1 MKKVSIQF
9 NGTMVKN
16 DVINIIGGSNN
27 FAVTGRVSDD
37 GFSGTFVIGASATES
52 ATNLAA
58 VINAYNV
65 ATSVLGPIAVENYN
79 EFVDITFLDSSITT
93 ASAPYYGSSS
103 ATTVVVSDV
112 DEDTFSYGSQVLTRS
127 PHYFDVEAPDG
138 QNIDSAE
145 LHLFIYQGTR
155 FTDRP
160 LVPTYVVRSS
170 AVLANSSKMTFNIS
184 EFARS
189 FTSNALPQSG
199 NRNTWSPFIDILPFY
214 IRQGVVTALPPKLA
228 IGYHGYGYFEDGYN
242 PQFDSGIL
250 QSNRTVVVREDSGF
264 AVPVSA
270 EKVSRVIFEKDGE
283 TVAVQTINNNITFST
298 LAIPYP
304 SSGNYK
310 GDYQKRLDDA
320 AMEERYNEV
329 AIDRFYSE
337 TSNTYADTVYV
348 EMLDGTTEVIKV
360 RYIQECKFDPIQLT
374 FINKF
379 GALQSIW
386 FFKTS
391 SVSMK
396 TKDDSFR
403 RNTTSL
409 ANGAGILP
417 ANGYNLE
424 DHQTKNLYKSGKETI
439 KLNSGFYPEEYNEV
453 FKQMMLSEDSWIT
466 YKGNVL
472 PVNISD
478 SNINFKT
485 SINEKLIEYSIKC
498 DFAFDTINSIN

>member
-9 NGTMVKN
+9 NSTMVEN
-16 DVINIIGGSNN
+16 DVINIVGGSNN

-37 GFSGTFVIGASATES
+37 GFSGTFIIGSSATES

-58 VINAYNV
+58 VISAYNV
-65 ATSVLGPIAVENYN
+65 ATSSLGPIAVENYN
-79 EFVDITFLDSSITT
+79 EFVDITFLDNSITT
-93 ASAPYYGSSS
+93 ASAPYYGASSVI
-103 ATTVVVSDV
+103 TVVVSDV

-127 PHYFDVEAPDG
+127 PHYFDVEAPDL

-189 FTSNALPQSG
+189 FTSNSLPQSG
-199 NRNTWSPFIDILPFY
+199 NRATWSPFIDIFPFY
-214 IRQGVVTALPPKLA
+214 TRQGVVSALPPKLA

-250 QSNRTVVVREDSGF
+250 QSNRTIVTREGSGF
-264 AVPVSA
+264 AVPIDA
-270 EKVSRVIFEKDGE
+270 DKVSKVVFEKDGE
-283 TVAVQTINNNITFST
+283 TVKVGSVNNNITFST
-298 LAIPYP
+298 LAINYF

-310 GDYQKRLDDA
+310 GDYQKRLDDTY
-320 AMEERYNEV
+320 MEESYNEA

-337 TSNTYADTVYV
+337 TSNTYADTAYV

-374 FINKF
+374 FMNKF

-409 ANGAGILP
+409 ANGAGQLP
-417 ANGYNLE
+417 LGYRLE

-478 SNINFKT
+478 SNISFKT